1 VSTGCEG
8 GLVTIAVWQKGG
20 LTMAKEGGDALNRLL
35 EAANADESLKSRL
48 LAQPRDVA
56 KQHGVELTDAEA
68 QRLTKLGAFRELA
81 AELRHGAVTRCDPRI
96 CYPADVWLRLEATRL
111 IRYFIRYFV
120 FYPAD
125 RFRPHGLEERISL
138 NLGLLNRNVRG

>member
-1 VSTGCEG
+1 MEKKGD
-8 GLVTIAVWQKGG
+8 GL
-20 LTMAKEGGDALNRLL
+20 AKLL
-35 EAANADESLKSRL
+35 QAANVDETLKNRL
-48 LAQPRDVA
+48 LAQPREVA
-56 KQHGVELTDAEA
+56 KEHGVELTDTEV

-81 AELRHGAVTRCDPRI
+81 TELRQGAVIHCDPRI

-125 RFRPHGLEERISL
+125 RFRMPGLEERISA
-138 NLGLLNRNVRG
+138 NLGLLNRGVRG